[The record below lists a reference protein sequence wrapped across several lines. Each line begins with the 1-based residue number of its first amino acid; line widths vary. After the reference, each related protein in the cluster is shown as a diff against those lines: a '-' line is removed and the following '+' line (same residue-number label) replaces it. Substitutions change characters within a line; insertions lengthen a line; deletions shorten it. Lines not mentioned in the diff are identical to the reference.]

1 MHVITN
7 YSANAGAEA
16 MLSRLLRASSEP
28 ALVASLV
35 DISDDHRRAAGEGV
49 RFEPLHARSMAD
61 TVPAIA
67 RLARLIARE
76 RPRVVLCWMYHAMI
90 AGALAAKL
98 SGRQVPVFWNVRQS
112 LDDPAAL
119 SWNTRLALRLARR
132 LSGMPEGIIFNSARA
147 MTLHREYG
155 FRNENV
161 AVIPNGF
168 DRVAEQP
175 ACRTPQVFGIA
186 ARLHRQKDHANFFRA
201 AALVRQRH
209 PASRFLAVG
218 AGLSADNAIVRNM
231 IAESGLPDSAI
242 TLRGETTDMD
252 SFYRS
257 IDVLVLSSRTEG
269 FPNVV
274 AEAMSYGR
282 PVVTT
287 DVGEAAVVV
296 GDTGLIVPPGD
307 TDALAD
313 GMCHMLD
320 IGFHAYVGLS
330 AAARR
335 RVDEFYSLPQVVR
348 RYDLF
353 LESAPPGRAQGGAP

>member
-1 MHVITN
+1 M
-7 YSANAGAEA
+7 
-16 MLSRLLRASSEP
+16 
-28 ALVASLV
+28 
-35 DISDDHRRAAGEGV
+35 AA
-49 RFEPLHARSMAD
+49 A
-61 TVPAIA
+61 VPAIA

-90 AGALAAKL
+90 AGVLAARL
-98 SGRQVPVFWNVRQS
+98 SGHRVPVYWNVRQS

-119 SWNTRLALRLARR
+119 SWNTRQALRLARL
-132 LSGMPEGIIFNSARA
+132 LSRMPDGIIFNSARSQA
-147 MTLHREYG
+147 LHRDFG
-155 FRNENV
+155 FCNANV

-175 ACRTPQVFGIA
+175 ACRSPQVFGIA
-186 ARLHRQKDHANFFRA
+186 ARLHRQKDHATFFRA

-218 AGLSADNAIVRNM
+218 AGLSDDNATVRSM
-231 IAESGLPDSAI
+231 IAESGLPASAI
-242 TLRGETTDMD
+242 MLHGEVNDMD

-282 PVVTT
+282 PVITT
-287 DVGEAAVVV
+287 DVGEAAAVV
-296 GDTGLIVPPGD
+296 GDTGLVVPPGD
-307 TDALAD
+307 AAALAD
-313 GMCHMLD
+313 GMCRMLD
-320 IGFHAYVGLS
+320 IDFHAYAGLG

-335 RVDEFYSLPQVVR
+335 RVDELYSLPQVAR
-348 RYDLF
+348 RYDVF
-353 LESAPPGRAQGGAP
+353 LGSTPSGGVSGGAS